1 MHVGLIAALVVTA
14 LPGCVYNHEHE
25 RYLRRSDSITI
36 GAGNAS
42 AFNSAVHTV
51 DPWPWY
57 SQNANINVDGKR
69 ALIVTRRHQYDDVK
83 PPLDPSDLYQTEV
96 EPRFK
101 GPLSPDTAD
110 PYSSEDAE
118 KGAEREKASA
128 KGAKGGK
135 ASAGTP

>member
-1 MHVGLIAALVVTA
+1 MHVGPIAALIVTA

-69 ALIVTRRHQYDDVK
+69 ALIATRRYQHDDVK
-83 PPLDPSDLYQTEV
+83 TPVNPGDIERSGKIYKPSPPPLKPEN
-96 EPRFK
+96 
-101 GPLSPDTAD
+101 AD
-110 PYSSEDAE
+110 PYGG
-118 KGAEREKASA
+118 GAVEGAVEEGAVERTE
-128 KGAKGGK
+128 
-135 ASAGTP
+135 